1 MSAIGQYLWWL
12 LPGFLKKK
20 GSADPAG
27 STTWNLVTI
36 QGESLDASKSEI
48 LGMRAQ
54 HAVETA
60 ENEQLDLLGEERETR
75 RFESETDAAYR
86 QRIYQAAAR
95 KQKVGT
101 KPYMLQMLQDL
112 GFGAQV
118 VEVFTITRRYWAEFV
133 LRLWD
138 AGRPITVTQDE
149 LYREVDANRPA
160 HARALYQIELPLRT
174 FDGWDFSLEEGLT
187 FPERIQTIRA
197 SGEHLFDQ
205 ATALDGWELP

>member
-1 MSAIGQYLWWL
+1 MSAIGEYLWWL

-20 GSADPAG
+20 GSADPAS

-36 QGESLDASKSEI
+36 QGETLDASKGEI
-48 LGMRAQ
+48 IAMRAQ

-60 ENEQLDLLGEERETR
+60 EAEQLDALGEERETR
-75 RFESETDAAYR
+75 RFTGESDTAYR
-86 QRIYQAAAR
+86 QRIFQAVAR

-101 KPYMLQMLQDL
+101 KPHMLQMLTDL

-118 VEVFTITRRYWAEFV
+118 VEVWTITRRYWAEFIV
-133 LRLWD
+133 RLWD
-138 AGRPITVTQDE
+138 ASRPITVTQDE
-149 LYREVDANRPA
+149 LYREVDLNRPA
-160 HARALYQIELPLRT
+160 HARAVYLIELPLRT

-197 SGEHLFDQ
+197 TGEHLLDR
-205 ATALDGWELP
+205 ATAFDGWDLP

>member
-1 MSAIGQYLWWL
+1 MSAIGEYLWWL

-20 GSADPAG
+20 GAVDPAA

-36 QGESLDASKSEI
+36 QGETLDASKSEI
-48 LGMRAQ
+48 IAMRAQ

-60 ENEQLDLLGEERETR
+60 DGEHLDTLGEERETR
-75 RFESETDAAYR
+75 RFESETDTAYR

-101 KPYMLQMLQDL
+101 KPHMLQMLVDM

-118 VEVFTITRRYWAEFV
+118 VEVWTITRRYWAEFV
-133 LRLWD
+133 VRLWN
-138 AGRPITVTQDE
+138 AGRPITVTQEE
-149 LYREVDANRPA
+149 LYHEVDINRPA
-160 HARALYQIELPLRT
+160 HARAIYQIEIPLRT
-174 FDGWDFSLEEGLT
+174 FDGWDFSLEAGLT

-205 ATALDGWELP
+205 AAALDGWELP